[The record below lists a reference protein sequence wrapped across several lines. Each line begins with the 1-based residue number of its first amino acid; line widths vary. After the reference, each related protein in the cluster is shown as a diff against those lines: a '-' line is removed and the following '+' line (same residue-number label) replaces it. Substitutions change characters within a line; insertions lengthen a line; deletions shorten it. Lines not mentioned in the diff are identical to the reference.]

1 MRKNNVPLTKWEVR
15 NLCIYVGY
23 ALVVLVPVILKLAK
37 LISWPWIGV
46 LAPLWV
52 PALATVIF
60 FLGAVIYV
68 GIQCKAED
76 FKDIDDIE
84 E

>member
-15 NLCIYVGY
+15 NLCIYVGW
-23 ALVVLVPVILKLAK
+23 ALCALVPVILKLAK

-46 LAPLWV
+46 LAPVWAPL
-52 PALATVIF
+52 LAAILF
-60 FLGAVIYV
+60 FAGAVIY
-68 GIQCKAED
+68 IAFQCHGKD
-76 FKDIDDIE
+76 FSDIE

>member
-1 MRKNNVPLTKWEVR
+1 MRKNNVPLSKWEVR

-23 ALVVLVPVILKLAK
+23 ALCVLVPIILKLAK
-37 LISWPWIGV
+37 LISWPWVGV
-46 LAPLWV
+46 LAPLWF
-52 PALATVIF
+52 PALAFALIV
-60 FLGAVIYV
+60 LGIVIYV

-76 FKDIDDIE
+76 FREIE

>member
-23 ALVVLVPVILKLAK
+23 ALCVLVPIILKLAK

-46 LAPLWV
+46 LTPVWAPILA
-52 PALATVIF
+52 ALLF
-60 FLGAVIYV
+60 FAGAIIY
-68 GIQCKAED
+68 IAFQCKGKD
-76 FKDIDDIE
+76 FSDIE

>member
-15 NLCIYVGY
+15 NLCIYVGW
-23 ALVVLVPVILKLAK
+23 ALCVIVPVILKLAK

-46 LAPLWV
+46 LVPVWV
-52 PALATVIF
+52 PLLAAILF
-60 FLGAVIYV
+60 FAGAVIYTAF
-68 GIQCKAED
+68 QCHGKD
-76 FKDIDDIE
+76 FSDIE

>member
-23 ALVVLVPVILKLAK
+23 ALCVLVPIILKLAK

-46 LAPLWV
+46 LAPLWA
-52 PALATVIF
+52 PILAALLF
-60 FLGAVIYV
+60 FAGAIIY
-68 GIQCKAED
+68 IAFQCKGKD
-76 FKDIDDIE
+76 FSDIE

>member
-52 PALATVIF
+52 PALAAVIF

-68 GIQCKAED
+68 GIQCKGKD
-76 FKDIDDIE
+76 FSDIE

>member
-23 ALVVLVPVILKLAK
+23 ALCVLVPIILKLAK

-46 LAPLWV
+46 LAPVWAPILA
-52 PALATVIF
+52 ALLF
-60 FLGAVIYV
+60 FAGAIIY
-68 GIQCKAED
+68 IAFQCKSKD
-76 FKDIDDIE
+76 FSDIE

>member
-23 ALVVLVPVILKLAK
+23 ALCVLVPIILKLAK

-46 LAPLWV
+46 LAPVWA
-52 PALATVIF
+52 PISAALLF
-60 FLGAVIYV
+60 FAGAIIY
-68 GIQCKAED
+68 IAFQCKGKD
-76 FKDIDDIE
+76 FSDIE

>member
-15 NLCIYVGY
+15 TLCIYVGY
-23 ALVVLVPVILKLAK
+23 ALCVLVPIILKLAK

-46 LAPLWV
+46 LAPVWAPILA
-52 PALATVIF
+52 ALLF
-60 FLGAVIYV
+60 FAGAIIY
-68 GIQCKAED
+68 IAFQCKDKD
-76 FKDIDDIE
+76 FSDIE